1 MWRPFMLDTLPSGA
15 HSVPDTIRRLGGG
28 GPRRIAE
35 SAGVVITRGR
45 GARLIDSQG
54 RAYLD
59 FATAMGVAGFGHA
72 HPRWVQALADQA
84 GQLAATVLHT
94 PMQADYLAGLAELVP
109 AGLERVAL
117 YSGGTEAVEVALR
130 LAQSATGRRH
140 VVSFTTGFH
149 GKTAGTRFTGH
160 RYAGERDELGID
172 WIHDVPYPLCTAHD
186 AVSYT
191 ECAGDGAAA
200 LAELDRYAAGLEGGV
215 AAVIVEPV
223 LGTAGNR
230 PPQRRFLGRLRDL
243 CTRRG
248 WLLVM
253 DENITGFG
261 RLGTPF
267 AADWFSVKPDILV
280 MGKAM
285 GGGFPLSGVAA
296 PSSLWDNSLYAEMSA
311 TSSSYGAN
319 PVACAAG
326 LAVLDILRED
336 GFLENVQAVA
346 AQLAQ
351 GLREIERSSPYVVRS
366 RGVGLMLGF
375 DFVDPASGELAG
387 AELCKRLFLDTLRRG
402 LLIVGDVPGVRLNP
416 PMTLTPAE
424 AEQALDALSR
434 AVCR

>member
-1 MWRPFMLDTLPSGA
+1 MLDTLPTGA
-15 HSVPDTIRRLGGG
+15 PSVPETIRRLGGG

-35 SAGVVITRGR
+35 SAGVVITHGQ
-45 GARLIDSQG
+45 GARLFDSQG
-54 RAYLD
+54 RGYLD

-72 HPRWVQALADQA
+72 HPRWVQAIADQA

-94 PMQADYLAGLAELVP
+94 PLQAEYLSALEEIVP
-109 AGLERVAL
+109 PGLERVAL

-130 LAQSATGRRH
+130 LAQSVTGRNN
-140 VVSFTTGFH
+140 VISFTTGFH

-160 RYAGERDELGID
+160 RYAAEQESLGIR
-172 WIHDVPYPLCTAHD
+172 WVHDVPYPLCTEHD
-186 AVSYT
+186 AVSYG
-191 ECAGDGAAA
+191 ECAGDGAEA
-200 LAELDRYAAGLEGGV
+200 LAELDRYAAALDGGV

-230 PPQRRFLGRLRDL
+230 PPHRHFLSRLRDL

-248 WLLVM
+248 WLLIL

-261 RLGTPF
+261 RLGANF
-267 AADWFSVKPDILV
+267 AADRFSVQPDILV

-326 LAVLDILRED
+326 LAVADILRED
-336 GFLENVQAVA
+336 GFLDNVRSVGRI
-346 AQLAQ
+346 LAD
-351 GLREIERSSPYVVRS
+351 GLRQIERDSPYIVRS

-375 DFVDPASGELAG
+375 DFVDPATGELAG
-387 AELCKRLFLDTLRRG
+387 AELCKRLFLDTLGRG

-416 PMTLTPAE
+416 PMTLTAAE
-424 AEQALDALSR
+424 AEQALEAL
-434 AVCR
+434 AGAACR

>member
-1 MWRPFMLDTLPSGA
+1 MLDTLPSGA
-15 HSVPDTIRRLGGG
+15 HPSVPDTIRRLGGG

-35 SAGVVITRGR
+35 SAGVVITHGE
-45 GARLIDSQG
+45 GARLHDSQG
-54 RAYLD
+54 RSYLD

-72 HPRWVQALADQA
+72 HPRWVSALHDQV
-84 GQLAATVLHT
+84 GRLAATVLHT
-94 PMQADYLAGLAELVP
+94 PMQADYLAGLAEIVP
-109 AGLERVAL
+109 PGLERVAL
-117 YSGGTEAVEVALR
+117 YSGGAEAVEVALR
-130 LAQSATGRRH
+130 LAQSATGRRN

-149 GKTAGTRFTGH
+149 GKTAGTRFTGR
-160 RYAGERDELGID
+160 RYHEEQDALGIR
-172 WIHDVPYPLCTAHD
+172 WVHDVAYPLCTEHD
-186 AVSYT
+186 AVSYP
-191 ECAGDGAAA
+191 ECSGDGAAA
-200 LAELDRYAAGLEGGV
+200 LAALDGYAATLSDGV

-230 PPQRRFLGRLRDL
+230 PPQRHFLGRLRDL

-248 WLLVM
+248 WLLIL

-261 RLGTPF
+261 RLGTNF

-326 LAVLDILRED
+326 LAVLDILREE
-336 GFLENVQAVA
+336 GFLDNVRTVA
-346 AQLAQ
+346 ARLAT
-351 GLREIERSSPYVVRS
+351 GLREIERSSPYVVRT

-375 DFVDPASGELAG
+375 DFVDPATGEMAG
-387 AELCKRLFLDTLRRG
+387 AELCKRLFLDTLGRG

-416 PMTLTPAE
+416 PMTLSPAE
-424 AEQALDALSR
+424 ADQALEALAG

>member
-1 MWRPFMLDTLPSGA
+1 MLDTVHSGA

-35 SAGVVITRGR
+35 SAGVVITHGR
-45 GARLIDSQG
+45 GARLFDSQG
-54 RAYLD
+54 RGYLD

-72 HPRWVQALADQA
+72 HPRWAQALADQA
-84 GQLAATVLHT
+84 AQLAATVLHT
-94 PMQADYLAGLAELVP
+94 PMQADYLAGLAEIVP
-109 AGLERVAL
+109 DGLERVAL

-130 LAQSATGRRH
+130 LAQSVTGSPH
-140 VVSFTTGFH
+140 VVSFTSGFH
-149 GKTAGTRFTGH
+149 GKTAGTRFTGQ
-160 RYAGERDELGID
+160 RYASERAALGID
-172 WIHDVPYPLCTAHD
+172 WIHDVAYPLCTGHD
-186 AVSYT
+186 AVSYST
-191 ECAGDGAAA
+191 CEGEGAEA
-200 LAELDRYAAGLEGGV
+200 LAELDRCAAGLQGGV

-230 PPQRRFLGRLRDL
+230 PPQRHFLSRLRDL

-248 WLLVM
+248 WLLIL

-261 RLGTPF
+261 RLGTHF

-326 LAVLDILRED
+326 LAVLDILREE
-336 GFLENVQAVA
+336 GFLDNVQAVA
-346 AQLAQ
+346 GVLAE
-351 GLREIERSSPYVVRS
+351 GLRDIERRSPYVERS

-375 DFVDPASGELAG
+375 DFVDPQSGAPAG
-387 AELCKRLFLDTLRRG
+387 PELCKRLFLDTLQRG

-416 PMTLTPAE
+416 PMTLTVAE
-424 AEQALDALSR
+424 AEQALEALSG

>member
-1 MWRPFMLDTLPSGA
+1 MLDRLPSD
-15 HSVPDTIRRLGGG
+15 HNVPDTIRRLGGG

-35 SAGVVITRGR
+35 SAGVVITHGS
-45 GARLIDSQG
+45 GARLFDQQG
-54 RAYLD
+54 RGYLD

-72 HPRWVQALADQA
+72 HPRWAQALAEQA
-84 GQLAATVLHT
+84 ATLAATVLHT
-94 PMQADYLAGLAELVP
+94 PAQADYLSGLAEIVP
-109 AGLERVAL
+109 PGLERVAL

-130 LAQSATGRRH
+130 LAQSATGKRNIL
-140 VVSFTTGFH
+140 SFTTGFH

-160 RYAGERDELGID
+160 RYAGEREALGID
-172 WIHDVPYPLCTAHD
+172 WIHDVPYPVCTTHD
-186 AVSYT
+186 AVSYPQ
-191 ECAGDGAAA
+191 CSGDGAAA
-200 LAELDRYAAGLEGGV
+200 LAELDRYAATLEGGV

-230 PPQRRFLGRLRDL
+230 PPERLFLSKLRDL

-248 WLLVM
+248 WLMVM

-261 RLGTPF
+261 RLGTHF

-296 PSSLWDNSLYAEMSA
+296 PSTLWDNSLYAEMSA

-326 LAVLDILRED
+326 LAVLDILREE
-336 GFLENVQAVA
+336 GFLDNVVRVA
-346 AQLAQ
+346 GVLAQ
-351 GLREIERSSPYVVRS
+351 GLREIERSSPYVVRA

-375 DFVDPASGELAG
+375 DFVDPATGELAG
-387 AELCKRLFLDTLRRG
+387 AELCKRLFLDTLARG

-416 PMTLTPAE
+416 PMTLSVAE
-424 AEQALDALSR
+424 AEQALEALSG

>member
-1 MWRPFMLDTLPSGA
+1 MLDARPTGA

-35 SAGVVITRGR
+35 SAGVVITHGR
-45 GARLIDSQG
+45 GPRLYDSQG
-54 RAYLD
+54 RSYLD

-72 HPRWVQALADQA
+72 HPRWVQAIADQA

-94 PMQADYLAGLAELVP
+94 PMQAEYLAALEDVVP
-109 AGLERVAL
+109 PGLERVAL

-130 LAQSATGRRH
+130 LAQSATGRPN
-140 VVSFTTGFH
+140 VISFTTGFH

-160 RYAGERDELGID
+160 RYHGEQAALGIR
-172 WIHDVPYPLCTAHD
+172 WVHDVPYPLCTAHD
-186 AVSYT
+186 AVSYPDCT
-191 ECAGDGAAA
+191 GDGAAA
-200 LAELDRYAAGLEGGV
+200 LAELDRYAATLSDGV

-230 PPQRRFLGRLRDL
+230 PPERLFLTKLRDL

-248 WLLVM
+248 WLLIL

-261 RLGTPF
+261 RLGTNF

-326 LAVLDILRED
+326 LAVLDILRD
-336 GFLENVQAVA
+336 NGFLDNVRAVGA
-346 AQLAQ
+346 TLAR
-351 GLREIERSSPYVVRS
+351 GLREIERSSPYVART
-366 RGVGLMLGF
+366 RGAGMMLGF
-375 DFVDPASGELAG
+375 DFVDPATGELAG
-387 AELCKRLFLDTLRRG
+387 PELCKRLFLDTLGRG

-416 PMTLTPAE
+416 PMTLSVAE
-424 AEQALDALSR
+424 AEQALEAL
-434 AVCR
+434 AGAACR

>member
-1 MWRPFMLDTLPSGA
+1 MLDSLPSD

-35 SAGVVITRGR
+35 SAGVVITHGR
-45 GARLIDSQG
+45 GARLFDQQG

-72 HPRWVQALADQA
+72 HPRWAQALAEQA
-84 GQLAATVLHT
+84 AQLAATVLHT
-94 PMQADYLAGLAELVP
+94 PMQAEYLAGLAEVVP

-130 LAQSATGRRH
+130 LAQSHTGQTN
-140 VVSFTTGFH
+140 VLSFTTGFH
-149 GKTAGTRFTGH
+149 GKTAGTRFAGR
-160 RYAGERDELGID
+160 RYADEREALGVT
-172 WIHDVPYPLCTAHD
+172 WIHDVPYPECTEHD
-186 AVSYT
+186 AVSYPDCT
-191 ECAGDGAAA
+191 AGGAAT
-200 LAELDRYAAGLEGGV
+200 LAELDRYAATLEGGV

-230 PPQRRFLGRLRDL
+230 PPERLFLTRLRDL

-261 RLGTPF
+261 RLGTNF

-296 PSSLWDNSLYAEMSA
+296 PSTLWDNSLYAEMSA

-326 LAVLDILRED
+326 LAVLEILGGD
-336 GFLENVQAVA
+336 GFLENIAAVGA
-346 AQLAQ
+346 VLAE
-351 GLREIERSSPYVVRS
+351 GLREIERSSPYVERT
-366 RGVGLMLGF
+366 RGAGLMLGF
-375 DFVDPASGELAG
+375 DFVDPATGELAG
-387 AELCKRLFLDTLRRG
+387 PELCKRLFLDTLARG

-416 PMTLTPAE
+416 PMTLTVAE
-424 AEQALDALSR
+424 AEQALEALSG

>member
-1 MWRPFMLDTLPSGA
+1 MLDTLPTGA

-35 SAGVVITRGR
+35 SAGVVITHGR
-45 GARLIDSQG
+45 SARLFDSEG
-54 RAYLD
+54 RSYLD

-72 HPRWVQALADQA
+72 HPRWVQAIADQA
-84 GQLAATVLHT
+84 AQLAATVLHT
-94 PMQADYLAGLAELVP
+94 PMQAEYLAALEDVVP
-109 AGLERVAL
+109 PGLERVAL

-130 LAQSATGRRH
+130 LAQSVTGRH
-140 VVSFTTGFH
+140 NLISFTQGFH

-160 RYAGERDELGID
+160 RYHAEQRALGIG
-172 WIHDVPYPLCTAHD
+172 WVHDVTYPLCTEHD
-186 AVSYT
+186 AVDYEQCSD
-191 ECAGDGAAA
+191 DGAAA
-200 LAELDRYAAGLEGGV
+200 LAELDQYASTLADGV

-230 PPQRRFLGRLRDL
+230 PPHRHFLSKLRDL

-248 WLLVM
+248 WLLIL

-261 RLGTPF
+261 RLGTHF

-280 MGKAM
+280 LGKAM

-296 PSSLWDNSLYAEMSA
+296 PSSLWDGSLYAEMSA

-319 PVACAAG
+319 PLACAAG
-326 LAVLDILRED
+326 LAVVDILRED
-336 GFLENVQAVA
+336 GFLDNVRAVA
-346 AQLAQ
+346 SKLAA
-351 GLREIERSSPYVVRS
+351 GLREIERTSPYVVRA

-375 DFVDPASGELAG
+375 DFVDPATGELAG
-387 AELCKRLFLDTLRRG
+387 PDLCKRLFLDTLSRG

-416 PMTLTPAE
+416 PMTLTVAE
-424 AEQALDALSR
+424 AEQALEAL
-434 AVCR
+434 AGAACR

>member
-1 MWRPFMLDTLPSGA
+1 MLDSLPTGA
-15 HSVPDTIRRLGGG
+15 AGVPDTIRRLGGG

-35 SAGVVITRGR
+35 SAGVVITHGR
-45 GARLIDSQG
+45 GSRLFDSEG
-54 RAYLD
+54 RGYVD

-72 HPRWVQALADQA
+72 HPRWVAAIAEQAA
-84 GQLAATVLHT
+84 QLAATVLHT
-94 PMQADYLAGLAELVP
+94 PMQAEYLAGLAEIVP
-109 AGLERVAL
+109 DGLERVAL

-130 LAQSATGRRH
+130 LAQSVTGRTN
-140 VVSFTTGFH
+140 VVSFTAGFH
-149 GKTAGTRFTGH
+149 GKTAGTRFTGQ
-160 RYAGERDELGID
+160 RYSGERAALGIG
-172 WIHDVPYPLCTAHD
+172 WVHDVAYPLCTEHD
-186 AVSYT
+186 ALTYPQ
-191 ECAGDGAAA
+191 CAGDGAAA
-200 LAELDRYAAGLEGGV
+200 LDELDRYAAGLDGGV

-230 PPQRRFLGRLRDL
+230 PPERRFLSKLRDL

-248 WLLVM
+248 WLLIL

-261 RLGTPF
+261 RLGTHF
-267 AADWFSVKPDILV
+267 AADWFSVKPDVLV

-326 LAVLDILRED
+326 TAVLDIVRED
-336 GFLENVQAVA
+336 GFLDNVRTVGRV
-346 AQLAQ
+346 LAEGIRQ
-351 GLREIERSSPYVVRS
+351 IEDRSPYVTRS
-366 RGVGLMLGF
+366 RGVGMMLGF
-375 DFVDPASGELAG
+375 DFVDPSTGELAG
-387 AELCKRLFLDTLRRG
+387 AELCKRLFLDTLHRG

-416 PMTLTPAE
+416 PMTLSVDE
-424 AEQALDALSR
+424 AEQALDALAG

>member
-1 MWRPFMLDTLPSGA
+1 MLDSLPTGA
-15 HSVPDTIRRLGGG
+15 PSVPDTIRRLGGG

-35 SAGVVITRGR
+35 SAGVVITHGR
-45 GARLIDSQG
+45 GSRLFDSQG
-54 RAYLD
+54 RGYID

-72 HPRWVQALADQA
+72 HPRWVQAIADQA

-94 PMQADYLAGLAELVP
+94 PMQAEYLAGLAEVVP
-109 AGLERVAL
+109 EGLERVAL
-117 YSGGTEAVEVALR
+117 YSGGTEAVEVAVR
-130 LAQSATGRRH
+130 LAQSATGRTH
-140 VVSFTTGFH
+140 VVSFTSGFH
-149 GKTAGTRFTGH
+149 GKTAGTRFTGN
-160 RYAGERDELGID
+160 RYAAEREALGIG
-172 WIHDVPYPLCTAHD
+172 WVHDVPYPVCTGHD
-186 AVSYT
+186 AVSYP
-191 ECAGDGAAA
+191 ECEGDGTAS

-230 PPQRRFLGRLRDL
+230 PPERRFLSKLRDL

-248 WLLVM
+248 WLLIL

-261 RLGTPF
+261 RLGTHF

-296 PSSLWDNSLYAEMSA
+296 PSVLWDASLYAEMSA

-336 GFLENVQAVA
+336 GFLENAQAVSRV
-346 AQLAQ
+346 LAE
-351 GLREIERSSPYVVRS
+351 GIREIEASSPYVRRA
-366 RGVGLMLGF
+366 RGVGLMLGV
-375 DFVDPASGELAG
+375 DFVDPASGEPAG
-387 AELCKRLFLDTLRRG
+387 PELCTRLFLDTLGRG

-416 PMTLTPAE
+416 PMTLTVDE
-424 AEQALDALSR
+424 AEQALEALAG

>member
-1 MWRPFMLDTLPSGA
+1 MLDSIPTGA
-15 HSVPDTIRRLGGG
+15 HNVADTIRRLGGG

-35 SAGVVITRGR
+35 SAGVVITHGQ
-45 GARLIDSQG
+45 GSRLFDSEG
-54 RAYLD
+54 HGYID

-72 HPRWVQALADQA
+72 HPRWVSALAEQA
-84 GQLAATVLHT
+84 AQLAATVLHT
-94 PMQADYLAGLAELVP
+94 PMQAEYLAGLAEIVP

-130 LAQSATGRRH
+130 LAQSVTGKAN
-140 VVSFTTGFH
+140 VVSFTSGFH

-160 RYAGERDELGID
+160 RYAGERDSLGIG
-172 WIHDVPYPLCTAHD
+172 WVHDVPYPVCTAHD
-186 AVSYT
+186 ALTYPQC
-191 ECAGDGAAA
+191 EDGGAEELAA
-200 LAELDRYAAGLEGGV
+200 LDAYCSALEGGC

-230 PPQRRFLGRLRDL
+230 PPERRFLSKLRDL

-248 WLLVM
+248 WLLIL

-261 RLGTPF
+261 RLGTHF

-326 LAVLDILRED
+326 LAVLDILREE
-336 GFLENVQAVA
+336 GFLDNVRAVSRV
-346 AQLAQ
+346 LAE
-351 GLREIERSSPYVVRS
+351 GIRAIEDRSPYVTRS

-375 DFVDPASGELAG
+375 DFVDPATGDLAG
-387 AELCKRLFLDTLRRG
+387 AELCKRLFLDTLHRG

-416 PMTLTPAE
+416 PMTLSVDE
-424 AEQALDALSR
+424 AEQALEALAG

>member
-1 MWRPFMLDTLPSGA
+1 MLDSLPTGA
-15 HSVPDTIRRLGGG
+15 ASVPDTIRRLGGG

-35 SAGVVITRGR
+35 SAGVVITHGR
-45 GARLIDSQG
+45 GAHLVDSEG
-54 RAYLD
+54 RSYVD

-72 HPRWVQALADQA
+72 HPRWAAAIAEQA

-94 PMQADYLAGLAELVP
+94 PMQAEYLAGLAEIVP
-109 AGLERVAL
+109 PGLERVAL

-130 LAQSATGRRH
+130 LAQSATGRNH
-140 VVSFTTGFH
+140 VVSFTSGFH
-149 GKTAGTRFTGH
+149 GKTAGTRFTGR
-160 RYAGERDELGID
+160 RYAGEREALGIG
-172 WIHDVPYPLCTAHD
+172 WVHDVPYPLCTEHD
-186 AVSYT
+186 AVSYPDC
-191 ECAGDGAAA
+191 EGDGAAE
-200 LAELDRYAAGLEGGV
+200 LAELDRHAATLDGGV

-230 PPQRRFLGRLRDL
+230 PPQRRFLSRLRDL

-248 WLLVM
+248 WLLIL

-261 RLGTPF
+261 RLGTHF

-336 GFLENVQAVA
+336 GFLDNVREVGAV
-346 AQLAQ
+346 L
-351 GLREIERSSPYVVRS
+351 GRGIREIEAQSPYVVRS
-366 RGVGLMLGF
+366 RGVGMMLGF
-375 DFVDPASGELAG
+375 DFVDPATGEPAG
-387 AELCKRLFLDTLRRG
+387 PELCKRLFLDTLHRG

-416 PMTLTPAE
+416 PMTLSVAE
-424 AEQALDALSR
+424 AEQALEALAG

>member
-1 MWRPFMLDTLPSGA
+1 MLDSLPTGA
-15 HSVPDTIRRLGGG
+15 PSVPDTIRKLGGG

-35 SAGVVITRGR
+35 SAGVVITHGR
-45 GARLIDSQG
+45 GSRLFDSDG
-54 RAYLD
+54 RGYVD

-72 HPRWVQALADQA
+72 HPRWVSAIADQA

-94 PMQADYLAGLAELVP
+94 PMQAEYLAALAEVVP
-109 AGLERVAL
+109 DGLERVAL

-130 LAQSATGRRH
+130 LAQSATGRNN
-140 VVSFTTGFH
+140 VISFTAGFH
-149 GKTAGTRFTGH
+149 GKTAGTRFTGR
-160 RYAGERDELGID
+160 RYPGEREALGIG
-172 WIHDVPYPLCTAHD
+172 WVHDVAYPVCSRHD
-186 AVSYT
+186 ALTYE
-191 ECAGDGAAA
+191 ECDGDGAAA
-200 LAELDRYAAGLEGGV
+200 LAELDSYAASVDGGV

-230 PPQRRFLGRLRDL
+230 PPERRFLTKLRDL

-248 WLLVM
+248 WLLIL

-261 RLGTPF
+261 RLGAHF
-267 AADWFSVKPDILV
+267 AADWFSVKPDVLV

-326 LAVLDILRED
+326 LAVLDIVRED
-336 GFLENVQAVA
+336 GFLANVREVSRV
-346 AQLAQ
+346 LAE
-351 GLREIERSSPYVVRS
+351 GLREIEDGSPYVRRT
-366 RGVGLMLGF
+366 RGVGLMLGL
-375 DFVDPASGELAG
+375 DFVDPETGELAG
-387 AELCKRLFLDTLRRG
+387 AELCKRLFLDTLERG

-416 PMTLTPAE
+416 PMTLSVGE
-424 AEQALDALSR
+424 AEQALDALAG

>member
-1 MWRPFMLDTLPSGA
+1 MLNPVPRSA
-15 HSVPDTIRRLGGG
+15 QSVPDTIRRLGGG

-35 SAGVVITRGR
+35 SAGVVITHGQGSRLFDSDGR
-45 GARLIDSQG
+45 G
-54 RAYLD
+54 YVD

-72 HPRWVQALADQA
+72 HPRWVSAIAEQAA
-84 GQLAATVLHT
+84 QLAATVLHT
-94 PMQADYLAGLAELVP
+94 PMQAEYLAGLAEIVP
-109 AGLERVAL
+109 DGLERVAL

-130 LAQSATGRRH
+130 LAQSATGCNN

-149 GKTAGTRFTGH
+149 GKTAGTRFTGQ
-160 RYAGERDELGID
+160 RYASEREALGIG
-172 WIHDVPYPLCTAHD
+172 WVHDVAYPTCTEHD
-186 AVSYT
+186 AVSYPDC
-191 ECAGDGAAA
+191 EGDGAAA
-200 LAELDRYAAGLEGGV
+200 LAGLDAYAAGLEGGV
-215 AAVIVEPV
+215 AAVIVEPL

-230 PPQRRFLGRLRDL
+230 PPERHFLSKLRDL

-248 WLLVM
+248 WLLIL

-261 RLGTPF
+261 RLGTHF

-336 GFLENVQAVA
+336 GFLDNVRTVSGV
-346 AQLAQ
+346 LAE
-351 GLREIERSSPYVVRS
+351 GLREIEAASPYVTRG
-366 RGVGLMLGF
+366 RGVGMMLGF
-375 DFVDPASGELAG
+375 DFVDPATGELAG
-387 AELCKRLFLDTLRRG
+387 PELCKRLFLDTLERG

-416 PMTLTPAE
+416 PMTLSVDE
-424 AEQALDALSR
+424 AEQALEALAG

>member
-1 MWRPFMLDTLPSGA
+1 MLDTLPFD

-35 SAGVVITRGR
+35 SAGVVITHGR
-45 GARLIDSQG
+45 GARLFDHQG

-72 HPRWVQALADQA
+72 HPRWSQALADQA
-84 GQLAATVLHT
+84 ARLAATVLHT
-94 PMQADYLAGLAELVP
+94 PMQADYLAGLAEIVP

-130 LAQSATGRRH
+130 LAQSHTGQTD
-140 VVSFTTGFH
+140 VLSFTTGFH
-149 GKTAGTRFTGH
+149 GKTAGTRFAGR
-160 RYAGERDELGID
+160 RYSGEREALGIT
-172 WIHDVPYPLCTAHD
+172 WIHDVPYPECTDHD
-186 AVSYT
+186 AVSYGD
-191 ECAGDGAAA
+191 CSADGAAS
-200 LAELDRYAAGLEGGV
+200 LAELDRYAATLEGGV

-230 PPQRRFLGRLRDL
+230 PPDRLFLRRLRDL

-248 WLLVM
+248 WLLIM

-261 RLGTPF
+261 RLGTHF
-267 AADWFSVKPDILV
+267 AADWFSVKPDIMV

-296 PSSLWDNSLYAEMSA
+296 PATLWDNSLYAEMSA

-326 LAVLDILRED
+326 LAVLEILGED
-336 GFLENVQAVA
+336 GFLDNVAAVA
-346 AQLAQ
+346 GVLAE
-351 GLREIERSSPYVVRS
+351 GLREIERSSPYVVRT

-375 DFVDPASGELAG
+375 DFVDPATGELAG
-387 AELCKRLFLDTLRRG
+387 PELCKRLFLDTLAHG

-416 PMTLTPAE
+416 PMTLTVPE
-424 AEQALDALSR
+424 AEQALEALSA

>member
-1 MWRPFMLDTLPSGA
+1 MLDPIATGA
-15 HSVPDTIRRLGGG
+15 PAAVPDTIRRLGGG

-35 SAGVVITRGR
+35 SAGVVITHGR
-45 GARLIDSQG
+45 GSRLFDSEG
-54 RAYLD
+54 RGYID

-72 HPRWVQALADQA
+72 HPRWVSAIAEQA

-94 PMQADYLAGLAELVP
+94 PMQAEYLAGLAEIVP

-130 LAQSATGRRH
+130 LAQSATGRAN

-160 RYAGERDELGID
+160 RYAAEQEALGIG
-172 WIHDVPYPLCTAHD
+172 WVHDVPYPVCTEHD
-186 AVSYT
+186 AVSYPD
-191 ECAGDGAAA
+191 CDGDGAESLAA
-200 LAELDRYAAGLEGGV
+200 LDAYCSALPGGV

-230 PPQRRFLGRLRDL
+230 PPDRRFLSKLRDL

-248 WLLVM
+248 WLLIL

-261 RLGTPF
+261 RLGAHF

-326 LAVLDILRED
+326 LAVLDILREE
-336 GFLENVQAVA
+336 GFLDNVREVGGV
-346 AQLAQ
+346 LAR
-351 GLREIERSSPYVVRS
+351 GIREIERTSPYVTRS
-366 RGVGLMLGF
+366 RGVGMMLGF
-375 DFVDPASGELAG
+375 DFVDPATGEPAG
-387 AELCKRLFLDTLRRG
+387 AELCKRLFLDTLHRG

-416 PMTLTPAE
+416 PLTLSPAE
-424 AEQALDALSR
+424 AEQALEALAG

>member
-1 MWRPFMLDTLPSGA
+1 MLDTLPSGA
-15 HSVPDTIRRLGGG
+15 PSVPDTIRRLGGG

-35 SAGVVITRGR
+35 SAGVVITHGR
-45 GARLIDSQG
+45 GARLFDDQG
-54 RAYLD
+54 RGYLD

-72 HPRWVQALADQA
+72 HPRWVEAIAGQAA
-84 GQLAATVLHT
+84 QLAATVLHT
-94 PMQADYLAGLAELVP
+94 PMQAEYLAALEELVP
-109 AGLERVAL
+109 PGLERVAL

-130 LAQSATGRRH
+130 LAQSVTGRSN

-160 RYAGERDELGID
+160 RYASEQEALGIR
-172 WIHDVPYPLCTAHD
+172 WVHDVPYPTCTEHD
-186 AVSYT
+186 AVSYP
-191 ECAGDGAAA
+191 ECADDGAQA
-200 LAELDRYAAGLEGGV
+200 LAELDRYAATLDGGV

-230 PPQRRFLGRLRDL
+230 PPHRHFLSRLRDL

-248 WLLVM
+248 WLLIL

-261 RLGTPF
+261 RLGANF
-267 AADWFSVKPDILV
+267 AADWFSVQPDILV

-326 LAVLDILRED
+326 LAVVDILREE
-336 GFLENVQAVA
+336 GFLDNLRTVSAV
-346 AQLAQ
+346 LAK
-351 GLREIERSSPYVVRS
+351 GLRELERESPYITRT

-375 DFVDPASGELAG
+375 DFVDPATGELAG
-387 AELCKRLFLDTLRRG
+387 PALCKRLFLDTLSRG

-416 PMTLTPAE
+416 PMTLTVAE
-424 AEQALDALSR
+424 AEQALEAL
-434 AVCR
+434 AGAACR

>member
-1 MWRPFMLDTLPSGA
+1 MLNSIPSGA
-15 HSVPDTIRRLGGG
+15 PSVPDTIRRLGGG

-35 SAGVVITRGR
+35 SAGVVITHGQGSRLFDQQGR
-45 GARLIDSQG
+45 GYI
-54 RAYLD
+54 D

-72 HPRWVQALADQA
+72 HPRWVQAIAEQA

-94 PMQADYLAGLAELVP
+94 PMQADYLTGLADIVP
-109 AGLERVAL
+109 DGLERVAL

-130 LAQSATGRRH
+130 LAQSVTGRNH
-140 VVSFTTGFH
+140 VISFTSGFH
-149 GKTAGTRFTGH
+149 GKTAGTRFTGR
-160 RYAGERDELGID
+160 RYAEEREALGMG
-172 WIHDVPYPLCTAHD
+172 WVHDVPYPLCTSHD
-186 AVSYT
+186 ALTYP
-191 ECAGDGAAA
+191 ECQGDGAAA
-200 LAELDRYAAGLEGGV
+200 LADLDRYAAGLDGGV
-215 AAVIVEPV
+215 AAVIVEPI

-230 PPQRRFLGRLRDL
+230 PPERLFLSKLRDL

-248 WLLVM
+248 WLLIL

-261 RLGTPF
+261 RLGAHF

-296 PSSLWDNSLYAEMSA
+296 PSSVWDNSLYAEMSA

-336 GFLENVQAVA
+336 GFLDNVQAVSSV
-346 AQLAQ
+346 
-351 GLREIERSSPYVVRS
+351 LREGIVEIEGSSPYVRDA
-366 RGVGLMLGF
+366 RGAGLMLGF
-375 DFVDPASGELAG
+375 DFVDPASGEPAG
-387 AELCKRLFLDTLRRG
+387 PELCKQLFLDTLDRG

-416 PMTLTPAE
+416 PMTLSVAE
-424 AEQALDALSR
+424 AEQAVEALAG

>member
-1 MWRPFMLDTLPSGA
+1 MLDTLPTGA
-15 HSVPDTIRRLGGG
+15 SPSVRDTIRRLGGG

-35 SAGVVITRGR
+35 SAGVVITHGE
-45 GARLIDSQG
+45 GARLFDSTG
-54 RAYLD
+54 RGYLD

-72 HPRWVQALADQA
+72 HPRWVQAIAEQA
-84 GQLAATVLHT
+84 AQLAATVLHT
-94 PMQADYLAGLAELVP
+94 PMQAEYLAGLAEIVP
-109 AGLERVAL
+109 PGLERVAL

-130 LAQSATGRRH
+130 LAQSATGRTN
-140 VVSFTTGFH
+140 VVSFTSGFH

-160 RYAGERDELGID
+160 RYAPEQEALGIR
-172 WIHDVPYPLCTAHD
+172 WVHDVPYPVCTEHD
-186 AVSYT
+186 AVSYP
-191 ECAGDGAAA
+191 ECEDDGAAA
-200 LAELDRYAAGLEGGV
+200 LAELDRYAATLSDGV

-230 PPQRRFLGRLRDL
+230 PPHRRFLSRLRDL

-248 WLLVM
+248 WLLIM

-261 RLGTPF
+261 RLGANF

-326 LAVLDILRED
+326 LAVLDILREE
-336 GFLENVQAVA
+336 GFLDNVRTVGGV
-346 AQLAQ
+346 LAR
-351 GLREIERSSPYVVRS
+351 GLREIEAASPYVTRS
-366 RGVGLMLGF
+366 RGAGMMLGF
-375 DFVDPASGELAG
+375 DFVDPATGEMAG
-387 AELCKRLFLDTLRRG
+387 PELCKKLFLDTLQRG

-416 PMTLTPAE
+416 PMTLSVAE
-424 AEQALDALSR
+424 AEEALEALSG

>member
-1 MWRPFMLDTLPSGA
+1 MLDTIHSGA

-35 SAGVVITRGR
+35 SAGVVITHGR
-45 GARLIDSQG
+45 GARLFDSQG
-54 RAYLD
+54 RGYLD

-72 HPRWVQALADQA
+72 HPRWARALADQA
-84 GQLAATVLHT
+84 AQLAATVLHT
-94 PMQADYLAGLAELVP
+94 PMQADYLAGLAEIVP
-109 AGLERVAL
+109 DGLERVAL

-130 LAQSATGRRH
+130 LAQSVTGRSN
-140 VVSFTTGFH
+140 VISFTSGFH
-149 GKTAGTRFTGH
+149 GKTAGTRFTGR
-160 RYAGERDELGID
+160 RYADERQALGID
-172 WIHDVPYPLCTAHD
+172 WIHDVDYPLCTTHD
-186 AVSYT
+186 AVSYPQ
-191 ECAGDGAAA
+191 CGGDGAEA
-200 LAELDRYAAGLEGGV
+200 LAELDTYAGSLDGGV

-230 PPQRRFLGRLRDL
+230 PPERLFLSRLRDL

-248 WLLVM
+248 WLLIL

-261 RLGTPF
+261 RLGTHF

-336 GFLENVQAVA
+336 GFLDNVQRVA
-346 AQLAQ
+346 AVLAE
-351 GLREIERSSPYVVRS
+351 GLGDIERRSPYVARA

-375 DFVDPASGELAG
+375 DFVDPQSGGLASP
-387 AELCKRLFLDTLRRG
+387 ELCKRLFLDTLQRG

-416 PMTLTPAE
+416 PMTLTVAE
-424 AEQALDALSR
+424 AEQALEALSG

>member
-1 MWRPFMLDTLPSGA
+1 MLDSIPSGA
-15 HSVPDTIRRLGGG
+15 PSVPDTIRRLGGG

-35 SAGVVITRGR
+35 SAGVVITHGR
-45 GARLIDSQG
+45 GSRLFDSTG
-54 RAYLD
+54 RGYID

-72 HPRWVQALADQA
+72 HPRWVSAIADQA

-94 PMQADYLAGLAELVP
+94 PMQADYLAGLAEIVP
-109 AGLERVAL
+109 EGLERVAL

-130 LAQSATGRRH
+130 LAQSVTGRSNII
-140 VVSFTTGFH
+140 SFTTGFH
-149 GKTAGTRFTGH
+149 GKTAGTRFTGQ
-160 RYAGERDELGID
+160 RYAGERDALGMR
-172 WIHDVPYPLCTAHD
+172 WVHDVPYPVCTEHD
-186 AVSYT
+186 AITYPD
-191 ECAGDGAAA
+191 CDGDGAAA

-230 PPQRRFLGRLRDL
+230 PPERRFLSKLRDL

-248 WLLVM
+248 WLLIL

-261 RLGTPF
+261 RLGAHF
-267 AADWFSVKPDILV
+267 AADWFSVKPDVLV

-296 PSSLWDNSLYAEMSA
+296 PSSLWDGSLYAEMSA

-336 GFLENVQAVA
+336 GFLDNLRAVGA
-346 AQLAQ
+346 VLAE
-351 GLREIERSSPYVVRS
+351 GIREIEDRSPYVTRS

-375 DFVDPASGELAG
+375 DFIDPATGEPAG
-387 AELCKRLFLDTLRRG
+387 PELCKRLFLDTLGRG

-416 PMTLTPAE
+416 PMTLSLDE
-424 AEQALDALSR
+424 AEQALEALAG

>member
-1 MWRPFMLDTLPSGA
+1 MLDSLPTGA
-15 HSVPDTIRRLGGG
+15 SSVPDTIRRLGGG

-35 SAGVVITRGR
+35 SAGVVITHGR
-45 GARLIDSQG
+45 GSRLFDSEG
-54 RAYLD
+54 RGYVD

-72 HPRWVQALADQA
+72 HPRWVAAIAEQAA
-84 GQLAATVLHT
+84 QLAATVLHT
-94 PMQADYLAGLAELVP
+94 PMQAEYLSGLAEIVP

-130 LAQSATGRRH
+130 LAQSATGRTN
-140 VVSFTTGFH
+140 VVSFTSGFH
-149 GKTAGTRFTGH
+149 GKTAGTRFTGQ
-160 RYAGERDELGID
+160 RYAGERETLGMG
-172 WIHDVPYPLCTAHD
+172 WVHDVPYPVDTEHD
-186 AVSYT
+186 ALTYPQSG
-191 ECAGDGAAA
+191 GDGAAA
-200 LAELDRYAAGLEGGV
+200 LDELDRYAAQLEGGV
-215 AAVIVEPV
+215 AAVIVEPI

-230 PPQRRFLGRLRDL
+230 PPERRFLSRLRDL

-248 WLLVM
+248 WLLIL

-261 RLGTPF
+261 RLGTWF

-326 LAVLDILRED
+326 AAVLDILRED
-336 GFLENVQAVA
+336 GFLDNVRATSRV
-346 AQLAQ
+346 LAE
-351 GLREIERSSPYVVRS
+351 GIREIEDTSPYVSRS

-375 DFVDPASGELAG
+375 DFVDPASGDPAG
-387 AELCKRLFLDTLRRG
+387 PELCKRLFLDTLHRG

-416 PMTLTPAE
+416 PMTLSVDE
-424 AEQALDALSR
+424 AEQSLEALAG